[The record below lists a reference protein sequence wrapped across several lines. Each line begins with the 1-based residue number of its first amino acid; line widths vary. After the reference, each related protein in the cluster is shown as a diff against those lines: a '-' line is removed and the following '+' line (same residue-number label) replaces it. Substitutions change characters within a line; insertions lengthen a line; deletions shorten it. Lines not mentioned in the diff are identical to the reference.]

1 MPMIRDEAVC
11 IRHWDFSETSQTVW
25 LFMREHGLIRGL
37 AKGARREK
45 GSFSGGI
52 ELLTRGEI
60 GASLKSGRDLATLTD
75 WNLLEIF
82 PATARSLR
90 GFNAAMY
97 FADLTGSLLQEQ
109 DPHPALYDALVECL
123 RGLQSGDQAM
133 GRVVLRLQW
142 AALRESGFQ
151 PIVDRDAR
159 TGKAIGMAG
168 TLHFSAS
175 AGGLVD
181 DTEANSRLSDIWRV
195 RAETVAA
202 LREAEQ
208 CTGGE
213 ATAMNADATSV
224 ERANRLLAA
233 YVRTVLHRE
242 LPTMR
247 PLLGA
252 LEV

>member
-25 LFMREHGLIRGL
+25 LFTREYGLIRGL

-52 ELLTRGEI
+52 ELLTRGEV

-82 PATARSLR
+82 PATTRSLR

-123 RGLQSGDQAM
+123 RGLQKDEGAM

-142 AALRESGFQ
+142 TALRESGFQ

-159 TGKAIGMAG
+159 TGKAIAITG

-181 DTEANSRLSDIWRV
+181 ETEANSRLSDIWRV

-202 LREAEQ
+202 LKEAEHIAVD
-208 CTGGE
+208 GMGE
-213 ATAMNADATSV
+213 GASDAVSV

-252 LEV
+252 LDV

>member
-1 MPMIRDEAVC
+1 
-11 IRHWDFSETSQTVW
+11 
-25 LFMREHGLIRGL
+25 
-37 AKGARREK
+37 
-45 GSFSGGI
+45 
-52 ELLTRGEI
+52 
-60 GASLKSGRDLATLTD
+60 
-75 WNLLEIF
+75 
-82 PATARSLR
+82 
-90 GFNAAMY
+90 
-97 FADLTGSLLQEQ
+97 
-109 DPHPALYDALVECL
+109 
-123 RGLQSGDQAM
+123 M

-142 AALRESGFQ
+142 TALRESGFQ

-159 TGKAIGMAG
+159 TGKAIAITG

-181 DTEANSRLSDIWRV
+181 ETEANSRLSDIWRV

-202 LREAEQ
+202 LKEAERIAVD
-208 CTGGE
+208 GMGE
-213 ATAMNADATSV
+213 GASDAVSV

-252 LEV
+252 LDV